1 LNNTSKGQR
10 AASRSSDSASKAR
23 GYALRLL
30 GIRGRSE
37 RELRDRLKRKGFKK
51 DTIDAT
57 IPALKEFG
65 LVDDPALADDLIA
78 YAVNKKTLGVR
89 GVKALLQKR
98 GIPEDI
104 IDSSGIDTI
113 DEIKGAEELVRKK
126 VKLFKSLPKE
136 KVKRRLYGMLQRRGH
151 SAETIKRVLDGVME
165 RGKNLE
171 EWRNGDLE

>member
-1 LNNTSKGQR
+1 M
-10 AASRSSDSASKAR
+10 
-23 GYALRLL
+23 
-30 GIRGRSE
+30 
-37 RELRDRLKRKGFKK
+37 KRKGFKK

-65 LVDDPALADDLIA
+65 LIDDLALAGDLIA

-89 GVKALLQKR
+89 GVRDLLQKR

-104 IDSSGIDTI
+104 INSSGIDTI
-113 DEIKGAEELVRKK
+113 DETTGAGELVRKK
-126 VKLFKSLPKE
+126 IKLFRGLPKE

-165 RGKNLE
+165 EGRTWSDE
-171 EWRNGDLE
+171 